1 MQRVGADDEVMEPF
15 LVQFDHDDIPDLPV
29 FAGSESEVADLARS
43 EIVAEVG
50 HGVPVD
56 FVVRPGTFVTCKV
69 SVTVALDSPSAADE
83 IIRDKVPSTFGSD
96 QMRIGAG
103 EIVCD
108 AEDRGPGSYVVSV
121 PVDVV
126 AGESEHPEVRVG
138 DARSIIELHCN

>member
-1 MQRVGADDEVMEPF
+1 MSRVGADDDVMEPF

-29 FAGSESEVADLARS
+29 FAGSEPEAADLARS

-50 HGVPVD
+50 DGVPVE
-56 FVVRPGTFVTCKV
+56 FVVRPGTIVTSKV
-69 SVTVALDSPSAADE
+69 TVTVALDSPSAADQV
-83 IIRDKVPSTFGSD
+83 IRDKVPSTFGTD
-96 QMRIGAG
+96 QMRIGSG

-126 AGESEHPEVRVG
+126 AGESEHPEIRVD